1 MMFQLRPH
9 QQLGLNA
16 MKNCNKGVLVM
27 PTGAG
32 KSLVMM
38 EDAKQRI
45 QNSSS
50 PITFVIV
57 APKILLAT
65 QLASQFKS
73 YLSEFNIYISHIHS
87 GEDGC
92 TDIEHIKITNQLVK
106 NLGKHHLF
114 FTTYQ
119 SLSRLNEINLH
130 IDYCYFD
137 EAHHSTKESNF
148 VGVAQTSHSSKN
160 TFFFTATPKH
170 TDTSSSM
177 DNSDVYG
184 GNICTIPAK
193 ELVEGGY
200 ILPPEIVTYE
210 FEATRNKDNSA
221 FVDADSVI
229 KFINSIDIQNPKIL
243 VASPSTQVIMDMF
256 TETELLVELAKRNYT
271 VMHITSKY
279 GPVINGETVS
289 REKFFNTLSRLG
301 NDDNERFIVFHYSI
315 LSEGIDCPGLS
326 HALLLRNLPYIE
338 LVQTIGRILRMN
350 RQDYQDIQ
358 NGLIKPGD
366 FKSYRKPSGIIAV
379 PVENNYG
386 TAIAKRLQNVV
397 NHIFVEGDTLVV

>member
-1 MMFQLRPH
+1 MFQLRPH

>member
-1 MMFQLRPH
+1 MFQLRPH

-32 KSLVMM
+32 KTIVML

-45 QNSSS
+45 QNAIS

-57 APKILLAT
+57 APKILLST

-87 GEDGC
+87 GEEAT
-92 TDIEHIKITNQLVK
+92 TDIESIKVAKQLVK
-106 NLGKHHLF
+106 NLGMHHLF

-148 VGVAQTSHSSKN
+148 VGVAQTSHSSRN

-210 FEATRNKDNSA
+210 SKSIRNKENSA

-229 KFINSIDIQNPKIL
+229 QFINSIDIKNPKIL

-256 TETELLVELAKRNYT
+256 TETELLVELGARNYT

-279 GPVINGETVS
+279 GAIVNGKKVS
-289 REKFFNTLSRLG
+289 REEFFSTLNRLG
-301 NDDNERFIVFHYSI
+301 NDENERFIVFHYSI

-366 FKSYRKPSGIIAV
+366 FKSYRKPSGVIAV

-386 TAIAKRLQNVV
+386 ASIAKRLQNVV
-397 NHIFVEGDTLVV
+397 NHIFVEGETLVV

>member
-1 MMFQLRPH
+1 MMHLRPY
-9 QQLGLNA
+9 QKKAVNA
-16 MKNCNKGVLVM
+16 LQSHRKGKVTF

-45 QNSSS
+45 QSSSS

-73 YLSEFNIYISHIHS
+73 YLSEFDIYISHIHS
-87 GEDGC
+87 GEGGS

-148 VGVAQTSHSSKN
+148 VGVAQTSHTSKN

-170 TDTSSSM
+170 NDKSSSM

-193 ELVEGGY
+193 ELVDGGY

-221 FVDADSVI
+221 FVDADSVV
-229 KFINSIDIQNPKIL
+229 KFINSIDIENPKIL

-256 TETELLVELAKRNYT
+256 TETELLVELANRNYT

-279 GPVINGETVS
+279 GPIVNGKKVS
-289 REKFFNTLSRLG
+289 REEFFSTLNRLG
-301 NDDNERFIVFHYSI
+301 NDDTERFIVFHYSI

-366 FKSYRKPSGIIAV
+366 FKSYRKPSGVIAV

-386 TAIAKRLQNVV
+386 AAIAKRLQTVV
-397 NHIFVEGDTLVV
+397 NHIFVEGETLVV